1 MGLAHT
7 LTGPGDEAVLPGP
20 QSMRPREPESYS
32 QKKVLS
38 KSFLICFL
46 SYFLSR
52 ATETGLTHT
61 RFPQG
66 LTQQVDGF
74 ALK

>member
-7 LTGPGDEAVLPGP
+7 LTGRGDEAALPGP
-20 QSMRPREPESYS
+20 QLKPREPESYS

-38 KSFLICFL
+38 QSFLTCFL
-46 SYFLSR
+46 SYSLSH

-66 LTQQVDGF
+66 LTQQVDRL